1 MDAIGDARA
10 WEPVERWPPGLVAPG
25 PVPGYGPSMKRFYAD
40 DGFEFDRLNLLG
52 SAYRGL
58 TDIGEVLVALDQ
70 IPDGDREAWVST
82 FAALGARLLQ
92 QGEAS
97 LTAGHRA
104 SARSALLRASSYF
117 AAASS
122 ASPGSA
128 DPSRYDTLWTSHRAA
143 WDAAV
148 PLFDPPVE
156 PIAIPYEGTTMA
168 GYFFHARS
176 PHGRTADPAPR
187 KTLILVNGSDG
198 AVTDM
203 WRFGAAAAIERG
215 WNALTF
221 DGPGQ
226 NAALHR
232 QHIFF
237 RADWE
242 HVISPVVDWLLQRP
256 DVDGERIAIAGIS
269 QAGYWVPRALAFEH
283 RIAAAVADP
292 GVVRVGD
299 SWLTPLPDIMK
310 QLLDQG
316 DKADFDTFMQ
326 EGLKDEPDKLAV
338 LRWRMAPYGT
348 DSFYDAYQAAIA
360 MHLDA
365 DTLAKITCP
374 LLITSPDHEQFWPG
388 QSNEMHR
395 AVPGS
400 TLLRFTEAEGADWH
414 CEPAACGLQNERV
427 FDWLDDAVAAV
438 RPKP

>member
-1 MDAIGDARA
+1 MSARTD
-10 WEPVERWPPGLVAPG
+10 GCAPG
-25 PVPGYGPSMKRFYAD
+25 YVPAMKRFYAD

-58 TDIGEVLVALDQ
+58 TDIGEVLVALDR
-70 IPDGDREAWVST
+70 IPDGDREAWVGT
-82 FAALGARLLQ
+82 FAALGSRLQQ

-97 LTAGHRA
+97 LAAGHRE
-104 SARSALLRASSYF
+104 SARAALLRASSYF
-117 AAASS
+117 ATASA

-128 DPSRYDTLWTSHRAA
+128 DASRYDSLWSSHRDA

-156 PIAIPYEGTTMA
+156 PIEIPYEGTTMA

-176 PHGRTADPAPR
+176 PHGRVADPAPR

-232 QHIFF
+232 QKLYF

-242 HVISPVVDWLLQRP
+242 HVVTPVVDWLIDRP
-256 DVDGERIAIAGIS
+256 EVDPDRIAIAGVS

-283 RIAAAVADP
+283 RIAGGVVDP
-292 GVVRVGD
+292 GVVRVAD
-299 SWLTPLPDIMK
+299 SWLAQLPDIMK

-338 LRWRMAPYGT
+338 LKWRMAPYGT
-348 DSFYDAYQAAIA
+348 DSFFDAYQAAMA

-365 DTLAKITCP
+365 ATMAAITCP

-388 QSNEMHR
+388 QSDELHA
-395 AVPGS
+395 AVASS
-400 TLLRFTEAEGADWH
+400 TLVRFTEAEGADWH
-414 CEPAACGLQNERV
+414 CEPAASGLQNERV
-427 FDWLDDAVAAV
+427 FDWLDDVIDSAGAT
-438 RPKP
+438 R